1 MAPPQG
7 SAKTKQDAE
16 RAYEDT
22 TLLDKQVDDMIDQ
35 LSGAEAELA
44 KKKAEADSDM
54 MMASMV
60 QRPFPTHPGKAA
72 ATENG
77 TTLTLPPLSRRR
89 PIAPRRP
96 RTTPARPRAPSR
108 WS

>member
-1 MAPPQG
+1 MASPQG

-22 TLLDKQVDDMIDQ
+22 TRLDKQVDEMMDQ

-60 QRPFPTHPGKAA
+60 QRNHPHPLTHP
-72 ATENG
+72 
-77 TTLTLPPLSRRR
+77 P
-89 PIAPRRP
+89 
-96 RTTPARPRAPSR
+96 
-108 WS
+108 

>member
-1 MAPPQG
+1 MGCIIAVGQLLVYFCIASSNNNNYTAKFDTYLLNTSMAPPQG

-22 TLLDKQVDDMIDQ
+22 TRLDKQVDDMMDQ

-60 QRPFPTHPGKAA
+60 QRP
-72 ATENG
+72 
-77 TTLTLPPLSRRR
+77 LPHT
-89 PIAPRRP
+89 PR
-96 RTTPARPRAPSR
+96 
-108 WS
+108 

>member
-1 MAPPQG
+1 MASPQG

-16 RAYEDT
+16 QAYEDT
-22 TLLDKQVDDMIDQ
+22 TRLDKQVDDMMDQ

-60 QRPFPTHPGKAA
+60 QLHLRYP
-72 ATENG
+72 
-77 TTLTLPPLSRRR
+77 LTSPP
-89 PIAPRRP
+89 
-96 RTTPARPRAPSR
+96 
-108 WS
+108 W

>member
-1 MAPPQG
+1 MWANVYILTFLYYIITLWAKFGPRVRVCHRYYNTTMAPPQG

-16 RAYEDT
+16 QAFEDT
-22 TLLDKQVDDMIDQ
+22 TRLDKQVDEMMDQ

-60 QRPFPTHPGKAA
+60 HCHLPYPLTHP
-72 ATENG
+72 
-77 TTLTLPPLSRRR
+77 P
-89 PIAPRRP
+89 
-96 RTTPARPRAPSR
+96 
-108 WS
+108 